1 MTVEAGRATEMFG
14 VATTSQLCG
23 ESTRITDMIERKDHD
38 GIRVLRLAHGK
49 VSAMDLELGE
59 AFIAEMTA
67 ALDPSVKAVIVT
79 GSGSSF
85 SAGVDLFRLI
95 KDGADYARRFVP
107 VLDELLKT
115 ALIFPKP
122 VIAAVN
128 GHAIAGGCILA
139 AACDHRIMTEGN
151 GRIGIPELA
160 VGVPFPA
167 LPLQIM
173 AARLSDGALRDL
185 VFTGRTVQVD
195 EAKALGLVD
204 EKCPAG
210 MLMDRA
216 METALKMASIPASA
230 FAMTKECF
238 YAPVL
243 ERAKQLGDLNARVV
257 DAWMQQHTYDTIRA
271 YLDRTVG
278 KK

>member
-1 MTVEAGRATEMFG
+1 
-14 VATTSQLCG
+14 
-23 ESTRITDMIERKDHD
+23 MIERKDHD
-38 GIRVLRLAHGK
+38 GIRVLKLAHGK
-49 VSAMDLELGE
+49 VSAIDVELGG
-59 AFIAEMTA
+59 ALIAEMKEA
-67 ALDPSVKAVIVT
+67 ATPSVKAVIVT
-79 GSGSSF
+79 GTGSSF

-95 KDGADYARRFVP
+95 KDGPDYARRFVP
-107 VLDELLKT
+107 ILDGLLQST
-115 ALIFPKP
+115 LTLPKP

-139 AACDHRIMTEGN
+139 AACDHRIMIEGN

-160 VGVPFPA
+160 VGVPFPS

-173 AARLSDGALRDL
+173 AARLADGALRDL

-195 EAKALGLVD
+195 EAKALGLID

-216 METALKMASIPASA
+216 MEVAQRMASIPARA
-230 FAMTKECF
+230 FALTKEAF
-238 YAPVL
+238 YSPIL
-243 ERAKQLGDLNARVV
+243 ERVGQLADLNARVT
-257 DAWMQQHTYDTIRA
+257 DEWLQQHTYDTIRA
-271 YLDRTVG
+271 YLEKTVG